1 MAKFES
7 VETYLA
13 SFSEE
18 VQAILEQV
26 RTTIRTAVP
35 GAEETIS
42 YDIPT
47 FKVDGKPVVYFAG
60 WKSHVSVYPIPEAD
74 DALERAIAPFRAAK
88 GTLKF
93 PLDRPIPYELI
104 GRAAGLL
111 AAQRS

>member
-7 VETYLA
+7 IDEYVA

-26 RTTIRTAVP
+26 RTTIRAAVP
-35 GAEETIS
+35 GVEETIS

-47 FKVDGKPVVYFAG
+47 FKVGGRPVVYFAG
-60 WKSHVSVYPIPEAD
+60 WKQHVSVYPIPHAD
-74 DALERAIAPFRAAK
+74 DAFERELAPFRAAK

-111 AAQRS
+111 AAQRF